1 MSRPTYQIR
10 ESPVE
15 ATPLQSHQFDPFAK
29 HTNVGQ
35 VYYRDPLGLMCQYRE
50 EVGVLDPL
58 APSDFWA
65 IKSLPLANQGRIDM
79 MRASLRSDPDTIS
92 SNVTLDEAIASTET
106 SIPTFGARV
115 ITDLSNQ
122 NTPIPPELAQELA
135 SDSVM
140 DQGPASSQISQLM
153 KRIVTPGEALPRQ
166 DFEMELYRIGCLLL
180 SHQGLSPE
188 FLRVPANQQDI
199 IATGLDS
206 LIAAAYRKP
215 DPNVRSVEQMV
226 DLLIGYDLLRVIDRG
241 NLYRL
246 QSALATPIPAAIR
259 PWTPTAEQQESLDRA
274 LKAAV
279 INRGLKQYDR
289 EEWKI
294 QTRRFRLALA
304 LARETGKSPTEE
316 EYTRFMRVCRK
327 SGQYQEQELALHH
340 FLDHEGLPSEKMFR
354 EYIKGLVRQNRMEHA
369 QEVFN
374 NMKRRGIAPSL
385 VSYGVML
392 EGYGRRLDFT
402 KMKSVLRSLESA
414 GLSPT
419 LVMYTSMIGN
429 YIRGGKLDL
438 ARQVYDQLQ
447 QRNELELDFQAQ
459 NVIANLM
466 RLQRRQ
472 GERAFYKPWTPL
484 SPSTSFTG
492 DVGGYAEAELNSV
505 IAINH
510 ELIKVAESM
519 DTTRFARKFKR
530 LRNRGLRPNTTTFNI
545 LLHVLNKTGEL
556 EDGLKVLDYMKATK
570 EAQPDAVTYSTLLH
584 GAVNQRKVELGWSL
598 YDEMMSKQVLPTLE
612 TYSSLIELVGLD
624 PRSKFG
630 RATVQRYFIPSEK
643 PQIRH
648 PVKPSV
654 EEQVG
659 LNFATQLYNQLCNQG
674 LQPNEHIF
682 GALLNLTIRGGYMGL
697 AQPVYLEMTRQN
709 VQPNT
714 AIMTTL
720 IKGFEIQKD
729 FESGWRVW
737 RNMVETGIPRNVIT
751 YHHLIRLCERSLPNP
766 MMLAELLESD
776 GVASE
781 SSSSEKKKRGRRRK
795 GSKEDTKASEL
806 LENTARIPLKIWTE
820 VRNQM
825 AVDQVHWDRVQ
836 QFRRKEVD
844 KRIWRPIPKEAGPVR
859 DASEVTGDDA
869 RDVSMAA
876 SFDEYLDLFEK
887 KASSNEA
894 TRQGGS
900 QNRGNET
907 TTTIQEI
914 YTGGG
919 DRFVPKRG
927 AVDPFRLQ
935 WDKETLSP
943 ILKKDVGAKKDET
956 KESKCDRPA
965 SQEAKGKNRM
975 SQKKRRRLAE
985 LRQQEELQ
993 QSQSRPLDV
1002 HHVAS
1007 GSL

>member
-1 MSRPTYQIR
+1 MSPYQ
-10 ESPVE
+10 E
-15 ATPLQSHQFDPFAK
+15 L
-29 HTNVGQ
+29 
-35 VYYRDPLGLMCQYRE
+35 
-50 EVGVLDPL
+50 GVLDPL

-65 IKSLPLANQGRIDM
+65 IKSLPLANQSRIDL
-79 MRASLRSDPDTIS
+79 MRANLRPDPDTIS
-92 SNVTLDEAIASTET
+92 SNITLDEAIASTKASIPTSGATTGTNLSNQKT
-106 SIPTFGARV
+106 SIP
-115 ITDLSNQ
+115 S
-122 NTPIPPELAQELA
+122 ELAQESAL
-135 SDSVM
+135 DSVV

-153 KRIVTPGEALPRQ
+153 KRIITPGEALPRQ
-166 DFEMELYRIGCLLL
+166 DFEMELYRIGSLLL

-206 LIAAAYRKP
+206 LLAAAYRNP

-226 DLLIGYDLLRVIDRG
+226 DLLTGYDLLRVIERG
-241 NLYRL
+241 NLHRL
-246 QSALATPIPAAIR
+246 QSALAAPIPDTLR
-259 PWTPTAEQQESLDRA
+259 PWTPTTEKQESLDRA
-274 LKAAV
+274 LKEAV

-316 EYTRFMRVCRK
+316 EYTRFMRICRK
-327 SGQYQEQELALHH
+327 SGLYQEQELALHH
-340 FLDHEGLPSEKMFR
+340 FLDHEGSPSEKMFR
-354 EYIKGLVRQNRMEHA
+354 EYIKGLVHQNRMEHA

-385 VSYGVML
+385 VSYGVLM
-392 EGYGRRLDFT
+392 EGYGRRLDFK
-402 KMKSVLRSLESA
+402 KMKNVVRSLESA
-414 GLSPT
+414 GLAPN
-419 LVMYTSMIGN
+419 LVMYTSMMGS
-429 YIRGGKLDL
+429 YIRAGELDL

-447 QRNELELDFQAQ
+447 QRNDMELDYQAQ

-472 GERAFYKPWTPL
+472 GEQAFYKPGTPI
-484 SPSTSFTG
+484 SPPSALAG
-492 DVGGYAEAELNSV
+492 DVGDYTEAEFNSV

-519 DTTRFARKFKR
+519 DTIRFARKFKK
-530 LRNRGLRPNTTTFNI
+530 LRDRGLRPNTTTLNI
-545 LLHVLNKTGEL
+545 LLHVLNQTGKL
-556 EDGLKVLDYMKATK
+556 EDGLRVLDYMKSTK
-570 EAQPDAVTYSTLLH
+570 EAQPDTVTFSTLLH
-584 GAVNQRKVELGWSL
+584 GAVDQGKVELGWSL
-598 YDEMMSKQVLPTLE
+598 YDEMMSKSLLPTLE

-630 RATVQRYFIPSEK
+630 RATVRRYFIPSEK
-643 PQIRH
+643 PQVRYS
-648 PVKPSV
+648 VKASV

-674 LQPNEHIF
+674 LRPNEHIF

-751 YHHLIRLCERSLPNP
+751 YHHLLRLCERSLPNP

-776 GVASE
+776 GNVSE
-781 SSSSEKKKRGRRRK
+781 SSCAGEKKKRGRRRK

-825 AVDQVHWDRVQ
+825 VVDQVHWDRVQ

-844 KRIWRPIPKEAGPVR
+844 RRIWRPIPKEAGPVR
-859 DASEVTGDDA
+859 DASEVGDDA

-887 KASSNEA
+887 KAPSNEA
-894 TRQGGS
+894 RQDESHGRSGD
-900 QNRGNET
+900 ET
-907 TTTIQEI
+907 TTTMIQEI

-919 DRFVPKRG
+919 DQFVPKRG
-927 AVDPFRLQ
+927 AIEPFRLQ

-943 ILKKDVGAKKDET
+943 ILKKDET
-956 KESKCDRPA
+956 KRDKAMKGMTEESKCDSPA
-965 SQEAKGKNRM
+965 SPEAKASSDSPASPVAKESKGRM

-985 LRQQEELQ
+985 LRQQEQLQ
-993 QSQSRPLDV
+993 QSQPRPVEV

-1007 GSL
+1007 GSI

>member
-1 MSRPTYQIR
+1 
-10 ESPVE
+10 
-15 ATPLQSHQFDPFAK
+15 
-29 HTNVGQ
+29 
-35 VYYRDPLGLMCQYRE
+35 
-50 EVGVLDPL
+50 
-58 APSDFWA
+58 
-65 IKSLPLANQGRIDM
+65 
-79 MRASLRSDPDTIS
+79 
-92 SNVTLDEAIASTET
+92 
-106 SIPTFGARV
+106 
-115 ITDLSNQ
+115 
-122 NTPIPPELAQELA
+122 
-135 SDSVM
+135 
-140 DQGPASSQISQLM
+140 M
-153 KRIVTPGEALPRQ
+153 KRIITPGEVLSRQ
-166 DFEMELYRIGCLLL
+166 DFEKELYRIGSLLL

-206 LIAAAYRKP
+206 LLAATYRKP
-215 DPNVRSVEQMV
+215 YPNIRSVEQVV
-226 DLLIGYDLLRVIDRG
+226 DLLMVNDLLRVIERG
-241 NLYRL
+241 NLHRL
-246 QSALATPIPAAIR
+246 QSALSAPISDTTR
-259 PWTPTAEQQESLDRA
+259 QWTPTTEQQESLNRA
-274 LKAAV
+274 LKEAV

-316 EYTRFMRVCRK
+316 EYARFMRVCRK

-354 EYIKGLVRQNRMEHA
+354 EYIKGLMRQNRMEHA

-385 VSYGVML
+385 VSYGVL
-392 EGYGRRLDFT
+392 VEGYGRRLDFT
-402 KMKSVLRSLESA
+402 KMKNVLRSMESA
-414 GLSPT
+414 GLAPN
-419 LVMYTSMIGN
+419 LVMYTSMMSN
-429 YIRGGKLDL
+429 YIRAGELEL
-438 ARQVYDQLQ
+438 ARQVYDQLLE
-447 QRNELELDFQAQ
+447 RNDMELDHQAQ

-472 GERAFYKPWTPL
+472 GQRAFYESWAPL
-484 SPSTSFTG
+484 SPPSTALAG
-492 DVGGYAEAELNSV
+492 DVGDYAKTELNSV

-519 DTTRFARKFKR
+519 DTIRFAKKFKR

-545 LLHVLNKTGEL
+545 LLHVLNQTGEL
-556 EDGLKVLDYMKATK
+556 EDGLRVLDYMKSTK
-570 EAQPDAVTYSTLLH
+570 EAQPDVVTLSTLLH
-584 GAVNQRKVELGWSL
+584 GAVDQGKVELGWSL
-598 YDEMMSKQVLPTLE
+598 YDEMMSKSLLPTLE

-630 RATVQRYFIPSEK
+630 RATVRRYFIPSEK
-643 PQIRH
+643 PQIRY

-659 LNFATQLYNQLCNQG
+659 LNFASQLYNQLCNQG
-674 LQPNEHIF
+674 LHPNEHIF

-714 AIMTTL
+714 AIMTVL

-776 GVASE
+776 GVSE
-781 SSSSEKKKRGRRRK
+781 SSSAGEKKKRGGRRRK
-795 GSKEDTKASEL
+795 GNKEDTKASEL

-844 KRIWRPIPKEAGPVR
+844 KRIWRPIPKEVGPVR
-859 DASEVTGDDA
+859 DASEVIGDDA
-869 RDVSMAA
+869 RDLSMAA
-876 SFDEYLDLFEK
+876 SFDEYLNLFEK
-887 KASSNEA
+887 KASNEA
-894 TRQGGS
+894 TRPDGNQS
-900 QNRGNET
+900 RGDEASST
-907 TTTIQEI
+907 TNIQEI
-914 YTGGG
+914 YAGGG
-919 DRFVPKRG
+919 DQFIPKRG
-927 AVDPFRLQ
+927 AIDPFRLK

-943 ILKKDVGAKKDET
+943 ILKKDEAKKGEAEFEQIN
-956 KESKCDRPA
+956 KSKCDSPA
-965 SQEAKGKNRM
+965 SQEVKGKKSRM

-993 QSQSRPLDV
+993 QSQPRPLEV
-1002 HHVAS
+1002 HHAS